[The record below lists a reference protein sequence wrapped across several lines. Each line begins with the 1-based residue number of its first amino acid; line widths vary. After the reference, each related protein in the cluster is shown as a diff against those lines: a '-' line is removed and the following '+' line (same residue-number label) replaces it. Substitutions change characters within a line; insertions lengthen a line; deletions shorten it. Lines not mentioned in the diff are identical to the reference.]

1 MLKFTFGDRNITIFY
16 ITSMSQACAFINGNW
31 IFFWLRLMSFREIG
45 VVDAASFAF
54 GLLMEI
60 PTGAIADMVGRKYT
74 LTLALV
80 CGALG
85 FGMMGAADVV
95 WVLVV
100 GFWIAQIGWAFYSGA
115 AEALAFD
122 SLKEHGLEGRFDRVM
137 ANATS
142 IELVA
147 LVVCS
152 LIGAW
157 FYQIDQ
163 RLPHYAWAVVFA
175 LAALAT
181 LWLREPAKGAQPQ
194 FTLRAYTTQL
204 AEGFRQLWQP
214 ALRHFVPLIF
224 ATTGAYYLFS
234 FGLVSPTLALGF
246 GFDADAQAVI
256 FALAALASAVAQ
268 AYVPWL
274 RRRLPEYTG
283 LVLMA
288 VALALGFAGGAFPLG
303 TWGVGALLLIRVAG
317 SLSST
322 WASIIVN
329 NRIDSAARAT
339 TLSAVALL
347 TKIPYVATAVVA
359 GAMAEAGTFPTF
371 SAGVTVFLVVMMMG
385 IPLFATYR
393 RFFPYRLR

>member
-1 MLKFTFGDRNITIFY
+1 MRDFTTGDRNIAIFY
-16 ITSMSQACAFINGNW
+16 ITSMAQACAFITGNW
-31 IFFWLRLMSFREIG
+31 IFFWLRVMTFGELGI
-45 VVDAASFAF
+45 VDAASFAF
-54 GLLMEI
+54 GLLMEV
-60 PTGAIADMVGRKYT
+60 PTGAISDMVGRKHT

-80 CGALG
+80 CSAFG
-85 FGMMGAADVV
+85 FGIMAAADVI
-95 WVLVV
+95 WVLVA

-122 SLKEHGLEGRFDRVM
+122 SLKERGQEARFDRVM

-142 IELVA
+142 ISLVT

-163 RLPHYAWAVVFA
+163 RLPHYAWAVAFA

-181 LWLREPAKGAQPQ
+181 LWLREPTTGAQRQ
-194 FTLRAYTTQL
+194 FSLRTYTTQL
-204 AEGFRQLWQP
+204 ATGFRQLWQP
-214 ALRHFVPLIF
+214 TLRRFVPLIF

-234 FGLVSPTLALGF
+234 FGLVSPTLAVGF

-256 FALAALASAVAQ
+256 FALAALASAVIQ
-268 AYVPWL
+268 TMVPWL

-283 LVLMA
+283 LILIA
-288 VALALGFAGGAFPLG
+288 GALALGFAGGAFPLG
-303 TWGVGALLLIRVAG
+303 TWGVGVLLLIRLAG
-317 SLSST
+317 SLSNT
-322 WASIIVN
+322 WISIIVN

-347 TKIPYVATAVVA
+347 TKIPYVATAVLA

-371 SAGVTVFLVVMMMG
+371 SAGVAVFVGL
-385 IPLFATYR
+385 ICIWSLLAFSR
-393 RFFPYRLR
+393 RAARRSPA